1 MVVFT
6 EDCWREEEDEE
17 EEPDKFN
24 ATVSP
29 DMV

>member
-6 EDCWREEEDEE
+6 EDCWREEEEK